1 MLKQRILTAVVGL
14 SVLSLILFFLQPV
27 IARFSFALLIL
38 VGSWEWAG
46 FCFRP
51 KNAIR
56 LVYVALVAVCMAIL
70 YTKLP
75 DRQLLGV
82 MFKVAL
88 GWWGLAMV
96 WLFFFPTP
104 IPRLVSWVCGM
115 LVLIPTW
122 VALDYL
128 YVESISYL
136 VFALLIVWVADSSAY
151 FVGRRFGHFKLAP
164 KISPG
169 KTWEGAFGAITVV
182 FILSLI
188 GSQFLTVEMKG
199 LVLLCL
205 AATILSI
212 IGDLTVSMFKRDASL
227 KDSGSFFPGHGG
239 VLDRIDSISATA
251 PLIALALLS
260 FGV

>member
-128 YVESISYL
+128 YV
-136 VFALLIVWVADSSAY
+136 
-151 FVGRRFGHFKLAP
+151 
-164 KISPG
+164 
-169 KTWEGAFGAITVV
+169 
-182 FILSLI
+182 
-188 GSQFLTVEMKG
+188 
-199 LVLLCL
+199 
-205 AATILSI
+205 
-212 IGDLTVSMFKRDASL
+212 
-227 KDSGSFFPGHGG
+227 
-239 VLDRIDSISATA
+239 
-251 PLIALALLS
+251 
-260 FGV
+260 

>member
-1 MLKQRILTAVVGL
+1 MLKQRILTGL
-14 SVLSLILFFLQPV
+14 IALGVLIIILFFLQPG
-27 IARFSFALLIL
+27 IARFLFALLIL
-38 VGSWEWAG
+38 IGSWEWAG
-46 FCFRP
+46 FCFQT

-56 LVYVALVAVCMAIL
+56 LIYVALVAICMAIL

-75 DRQLLGV
+75 DRELLETI
-82 MFKVAL
+82 FKVAL
-88 GWWGLAMV
+88 GWWGLAMA

-115 LVLIPTW
+115 LVLVPTW

-128 YVESISYL
+128 FVESVDYL

-151 FVGRRFGHFKLAP
+151 FVGKRFGHFKLAP

-169 KTWEGAFGAITVV
+169 KTWEGAFGAITAV

-188 GSQFLTVEMKG
+188 GSQFLTVGMKG

-212 IGDLTVSMFKRDASL
+212 IGDLTVSMFKRNASL

-239 VLDRIDSISATA
+239 VLDRIDSITATA
-251 PLIALALLS
+251 PLIALALPS